1 MMRKGIGRV
10 LVPVVAFLALS
21 YGAGLA
27 QQADDEKKGIAPIP
41 PDQLSTRIVE
51 IRGEKGLVPKT
62 VASGKGTTVI
72 WYNATN
78 GPVRIHFDRGDQV
91 RLACT
96 DPLHFALQADGTFQS
111 EEIPFGGTASL
122 CFVEP
127 GEYAYTLT
135 GAKVKAYPTQRDV
148 METGTVLIK

>member
-1 MMRKGIGRV
+1 MMRKGIGSV
-10 LVPVVAFLALS
+10 LVPVVMFLTLS
-21 YGAGLA
+21 YGTVIA
-27 QQADDEKKGIAPIP
+27 QQAGEKKGISPIP
-41 PDQLSTRIVE
+41 QDQLTTRVVE

-62 VASGKGTTVI
+62 ISSGKGTTVI

-78 GPVRIHFDRGDQV
+78 GPVQIRFDRGDQV

-96 DPLHFALQADGTFQS
+96 DPLHFTLQSDGTFQS

-127 GEYAYTLT
+127 GEYAYTMT
-135 GAKVKAYPTQRDV
+135 GAKLKAYPTQKDV
-148 METGTVLIK
+148 VEMGTVLIK

>member
-1 MMRKGIGRV
+1 MMRKGIGWV
-10 LVPVVAFLALS
+10 LVPLVTFLTLS
-21 YGAGLA
+21 YGTCLA
-27 QQADDEKKGIAPIP
+27 QQAEGKKGIALIP
-41 PDQLSTRIVE
+41 TDQLITRVVE

-78 GPVRIHFDRGDQV
+78 GPVRIRFDRGDQV

-96 DPLHFALQADGTFQS
+96 DPLHFALQSDSTFQS

-135 GAKVKAYPTQRDV
+135 GAKVKAYPTQQDV